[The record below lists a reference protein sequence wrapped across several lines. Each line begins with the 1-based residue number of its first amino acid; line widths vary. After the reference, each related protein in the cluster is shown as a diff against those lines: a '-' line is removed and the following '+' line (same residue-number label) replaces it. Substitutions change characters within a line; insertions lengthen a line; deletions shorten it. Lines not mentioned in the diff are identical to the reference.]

1 MKILFY
7 NHTGKVSGAERV
19 LLMILARLDPGRFN
33 AVMLSPADGALREM
47 VDRLGVRTITID
59 SLAARF
65 TLNPLQLLRYVSSFV
80 RQVCAARIAV
90 KAERPDVVH
99 ANSIRAGLVMSASTF
114 GINVPIIW
122 HAHDLLPRHPLSRAI
137 RLFAWA
143 HRRTKIVAVSNAVAR
158 SFGRLLS
165 KDRRKVMVVHNAVDI
180 ELFKPDNQRRT
191 QTRKSL
197 GLSGNLLVGT
207 VGQLTPRKGQLE
219 LIKAFAQVAGD
230 IQSAELLI
238 VGEALFNRDFEY
250 VESLK
255 SAATALGVAD
265 RVLFLGQREDAPE
278 LIRACDL
285 LVVNSHAEPF
295 GLTVTEGM
303 ASGTTVLATAV
314 DGIKEIIDHGQ
325 TGWLIPSGHHDE
337 LARSLRTLLA
347 DADLRNRLSANALSD
362 VRSRF
367 ATDRFLDEFQNI
379 YRAIKLQRKSPSL
392 AQAQTAAVKLSAD

>member
-19 LLMILARLDPGRFN
+19 LLMILARLDPSRFN
-33 AVMLSPADGALREM
+33 AVMMSPADGALREM
-47 VDRLGVRTITID
+47 VDHLGVRTITID

-80 RQVCAARIAV
+80 RQMRAARIAV

-114 GINVPIIW
+114 GIDVPIIW
-122 HAHDLLPRHPLSRAI
+122 HAHDLLPQHPLSSAI

-143 HRRTKIVAVSNAVAR
+143 HRRTQIVAVSNAVAR
-158 SFGRLLS
+158 SFGRLLR
-165 KDRRKVMVVHNAVDI
+165 KDGRKVLVVHNAVDT
-180 ELFKPDNQRRT
+180 ELFRPDNQSRT

-197 GLSGNLLVGT
+197 GLSDNLLVGT

-219 LIKAFAQVAGD
+219 LIKAFAEVAGD
-230 IQSAELLI
+230 LKSAVLLI

-250 VESLK
+250 ADNLK
-255 SAATALGVAD
+255 SAATDLGVAD
-265 RVLFLGQREDAPE
+265 RVRFLGQREDAPE

-295 GLTVTEGM
+295 GLTVTEAM

-325 TGWLIPSGHHDE
+325 TGWLVPSGDHNE
-337 LARSLRTLLA
+337 LARSLRAVLA

-362 VRSRF
+362 ARLRF

-379 YRAIKLQRKSPSL
+379 YCAIKLQQKSPPL